1 MRDLLRS
8 MYLTSGVIQL
18 GSRDE
23 RETVRKGMHQ
33 LICFFFIRHSET
45 FFSFTK
51 STDIVIIKID
61 GLAKEMS
68 PMNAYLSQIHLNTRI
83 RAFYGNNYKLS

>member
-1 MRDLLRS
+1 MLNIFL
-8 MYLTSGVIQL
+8 
-18 GSRDE
+18 
-23 RETVRKGMHQ
+23 
-33 LICFFFIRHSET
+33 CFFKDQKFGIPYLIRHSET